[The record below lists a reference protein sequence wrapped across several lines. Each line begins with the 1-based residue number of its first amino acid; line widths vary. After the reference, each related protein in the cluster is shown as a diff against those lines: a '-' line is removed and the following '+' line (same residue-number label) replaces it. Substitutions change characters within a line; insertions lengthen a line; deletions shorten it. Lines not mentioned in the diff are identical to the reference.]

1 MQCSLLIERRDFIPA
16 LAQLELRKGSV
27 KEVLLDLV

>member
-1 MQCSLLIERRDFIPA
+1 MRCSLLIERRDFIPA
-16 LAQLELRKGSV
+16 AQLELRKGSV

>member
-1 MQCSLLIERRDFIPA
+1 LIERRDFIPA
-16 LAQLELRKGSV
+16 LAQLGLRKGSV